1 MIWIPYMNW
10 NQTIIG
16 IDEYEIIDDLSDL
29 MKGKDQDWENIFL
42 NEVIQVINS
51 LIYIPKRL
59 NF

>member
-29 MKGKDQDWENIFL
+29 MKGKDQDWENNFL
-42 NEVIQVINS
+42 NVVIQVINI
-51 LIYIPKRL
+51 LIYISKRL

>member
-29 MKGKDQDWENIFL
+29 MKGKDQDWENIF
-42 NEVIQVINS
+42 
-51 LIYIPKRL
+51 
-59 NF
+59 